1 MAQLERVSALP
12 APQPRGGKGAPDV
25 AALCSSHAGL
35 PRDVARWTAARL
47 PPHVTADD
55 LEPAA
60 WEGLHDAAVSWCPD
74 QGPFWPWARRRITAA
89 IIADLRATDPQSKSW
104 RARDNTIARARHDL
118 TGRLGRTPTDAET
131 AHAAGITLD
140 ALDRHR
146 RARIRTTPLDDA
158 DMHADVWLRDPT
170 PTADERAAEHP
181 DLAGWVRAAVIALPD
196 RQRGII
202 RGLYWG
208 GQTTTAIAGV
218 LGVHP
223 SRVSQIH
230 AVAVGMIRD
239 ALAWHLDG
247 DPGPDLPPVLTRRRD
262 AYRHAV
268 AYTHDLHRD

>member
-1 MAQLERVSALP
+1 MGTDADQITT
-12 APQPRGGKGAPDV
+12 
-25 AALCSSHAGL
+25 LCEGHARM
-35 PRDVARWTAARL
+35 PRDVARWTAAGL
-47 PPHVTADD
+47 PHHVTPDD

-60 WEGLHDAAVSWCPD
+60 WEGLYDAAATWRPD
-74 QGPFWPWARRRITAA
+74 LGPFKPWARVKIRAA
-89 IIADLRATDPQSKSW
+89 IIADLRAADPQSKSW
-104 RARDNTIARARHDL
+104 RARDNAIARARHDL

-181 DLAGWVRAAVIALPD
+181 DLNGWVRAAVIALPD

-202 RGLYWG
+202 RGLYWR
-208 GQTTTAIAGV
+208 GQTAAAIAAP
-218 LGVHP
+218 LGVTA

-230 AVAVGMIRD
+230 AESVAMIRD
-239 ALAWHLDG
+239 ALAYHLDQQ
-247 DPGPDLPPVLTRRRD
+247 PGPALSARSARRRD

-268 AYTHDLHRD
+268 AHAHDLHRD

>member
-1 MAQLERVSALP
+1 MPADP
-12 APQPRGGKGAPDV
+12 APHTRGRDSEPGIV
-25 AALCSSHAGL
+25 ELCETHARMPVDIARWTSAGL
-35 PRDVARWTAARL
+35 PD
-47 PPHVTADD
+47 HVTPDD
-55 LEPAA
+55 LAPAA
-60 WEGLHDAAVSWCPD
+60 WEGLYDAAATWRPD
-74 QGPFWPWARRRITAA
+74 LGPFKPWARVKIRAA
-89 IIADLRATDPQSKSW
+89 IIADLRAADPQTKSW
-104 RARDNTIARARHDL
+104 RARDNAIDRARHDL

-181 DLAGWVRAAVIALPD
+181 DLNGWVRAAVIALPD

-223 SRVSQIH
+223 SRVSQLH

-239 ALAWHLDG
+239 ALAWHLDS
-247 DPGPDLPPVLTRRRD
+247 DPGPALPPCRAERRD
-262 AYRHAV
+262 GYRDAV
-268 AYTHDLHRD
+268 KLAYTQLSSS

>member
-1 MAQLERVSALP
+1 MP
-12 APQPRGGKGAPDV
+12 AETAPHTRGRDSEPGIV
-25 AALCSSHAGL
+25 ELCETHARM
-35 PRDVARWTAARL
+35 PVDIARWTAAGL
-47 PPHVTADD
+47 PDHVTPDD
-55 LEPAA
+55 LAPAA
-60 WEGLHDAAVSWCPD
+60 WEGLYDAAATWRPD
-74 QGPFWPWARRRITAA
+74 LGPFKPWARVRIRAA
-89 IIADLRATDPQSKSW
+89 VIADLRATDPQPKSW
-104 RARDNTIARARHDL
+104 RARQNAIDRARHDL
-118 TGRLGRTPTDAET
+118 TGRLGRHPTRDEVAHVLGLTT
-131 AHAAGITLD
+131 AD
-140 ALDRHR
+140 LDRHQR
-146 RARIRTTPLDDA
+146 GLILVAPLA
-158 DMHADVWLRDPT
+158 DNADIWVRDPT

-239 ALAWHLDG
+239 ALAWHLDS
-247 DPGPDLPPVLTRRRD
+247 DPGPDLPPVLTRRRA

-268 AYTHDLHRD
+268 AYTHDLHRE

>member
-1 MAQLERVSALP
+1 
-12 APQPRGGKGAPDV
+12 
-25 AALCSSHAGL
+25 
-35 PRDVARWTAARL
+35 
-47 PPHVTADD
+47 
-55 LEPAA
+55 
-60 WEGLHDAAVSWCPD
+60 
-74 QGPFWPWARRRITAA
+74 
-89 IIADLRATDPQSKSW
+89 
-104 RARDNTIARARHDL
+104 
-118 TGRLGRTPTDAET
+118 
-131 AHAAGITLD
+131 
-140 ALDRHR
+140 
-146 RARIRTTPLDDA
+146 
-158 DMHADVWLRDPT
+158 MHADVWLRDPT

-239 ALAWHLDG
+239 ALAWHLDS

-268 AYTHDLHRD
+268 DYAHDMHRD

>member
-1 MAQLERVSALP
+1 MGTDADQITT
-12 APQPRGGKGAPDV
+12 
-25 AALCSSHAGL
+25 LCEGHARM
-35 PRDVARWTAARL
+35 PRDLARWTAERL
-47 PPHVTADD
+47 PTHVTADE

-60 WEGLHDAAVSWCPD
+60 WEGLHHAALTWRPD
-74 QGPFWPWARRRITAA
+74 RGPFPPWARRRITAA

-104 RARDNTIARARHDL
+104 RERDNAIARTRHDL

-140 ALDRHR
+140 ALDRHE

-158 DMHADVWLRDPT
+158 DMHSDVWLRDPT

-239 ALAWHLDG
+239 ALAWHLDS

>member
-1 MAQLERVSALP
+1 MAPVTGPFVGVDA
-12 APQPRGGKGAPDV
+12 DV
-25 AALCSSHAGL
+25 TALCEGHARM
-35 PRDVARWTAARL
+35 PRDLARWTAERMPA
-47 PPHVTADD
+47 HVTADE

-60 WEGLHDAAVSWCPD
+60 WEGLHHAALTWRPD
-74 QGPFWPWARRRITAA
+74 RGPFPLWARRRITAA
-89 IIADLRATDPQSKSW
+89 IIADLRAADPQAKSW
-104 RARDNTIARARHDL
+104 RARDNAIDRARYDL

-131 AHAAGITLD
+131 AHAAGVTLG
-140 ALDRHR
+140 ALGRHR

-158 DMHADVWLRDPT
+158 DLHADVWLRDPT

-196 RQRGII
+196 RQHVII

-223 SRVSQIH
+223 SRVSQLH

-239 ALAWHLDG
+239 ALAHHLDG
-247 DPGPDLPPVLTRRRD
+247 DPGPELTARSARRRA
-262 AYRHAV
+262 AYRAAV
-268 AYTHDLHRD
+268 AYAHDLHRD

>member
-1 MAQLERVSALP
+1 MDAT
-12 APQPRGGKGAPDV
+12 
-25 AALCSSHAGL
+25 ALCEANADL
-35 PRDVARWTAARL
+35 PPLLAARMATRY
-47 PPHVTADD
+47 PVHASD

-60 WEGLHDAAVSWCPD
+60 WEGLHHAALTWCPD
-74 QGPFWPWARRRITAA
+74 RGPFPPWARRRITAA

-104 RARDNTIARARHDL
+104 RARDNAIAQARHDL

-158 DMHADVWLRDPT
+158 DLHADVWLRDPT

-196 RQRGII
+196 RQHVII

-218 LGVHP
+218 LGVST
-223 SRVSQIH
+223 SRVSQLH
-230 AVAVGMIRD
+230 SEALRTVRA
-239 ALAWHLDG
+239 ALAYHLDG
-247 DPGPDLPPVLTRRRD
+247 DDGPPLTGVTSRRRD
-262 AYRHAV
+262 AYRQAV
-268 AYTHDLHRD
+268 ADAYLARRKQGGSDSRWLSSHYAPG